1 MHRGRVATHILRTA
15 EHVDWAGVLWVGPI
29 RAGCVTAITFAVA
42 MGHPAAV
49 LPVTIGS
56 LLVGLVDTSGTF
68 GIRFRAM
75 ALTALIISGVTA
87 VALLVS
93 DSLAWHLAVAALLAF
108 ALGYIG
114 ISGPRAGVAGMVGLV
129 MFAVF
134 SGTPESFGEV
144 VPTTIYVVIGASI
157 QVIVMCLPTLFRRLE
172 EIRSE
177 VFLAYRA
184 LGYSLKR
191 DARGIPALTA
201 ATRINVARER
211 IPLSGAEGASRL
223 WLEQLVEVCDHARV
237 GFFALT
243 VEEKLHNREENVAIS
258 ELVGAAAT
266 LCLRIAAAAH
276 VSFLRRRVAPALA
289 DFQRVADSTVA
300 SLPEQWRPIVLS
312 IRRDL
317 EQGAAL
323 VQGPWPIGRKAECGP
338 MLRIPHDAL
347 VGPRRLATFGRSFV
361 IHGARLAV
369 AFTVATL
376 IAETIFPLPHAYWL
390 PMTVAWLTKPGLNDS
405 AVRLVQRF
413 FGTAVGVTIVSIVLS
428 LVWSDPFAIIVI
440 GVAMAVIVAFAV
452 PNYLIATEGVTVFV
466 LTLFYFDGSP
476 LVETV
481 PARVVATGVAA
492 VLVWLVMVLW
502 RPTVA
507 DRVLLDLVE
516 QARTL
521 RLYALACRG
530 GDLKATETAR
540 IDVVQARIA
549 AGAAIKVSE
558 NEWVQH
564 RVDEECAEAVH
575 RDLIRASTIPVIVE
589 IAGDPEMRASLTDVA
604 LENLDGLTERL
615 VAMHDAGG
623 TVPARDEVGSVG
635 EGLFARHIE
644 DAHARLDALV
654 VRMSRRGQAR
664 SGQSMTS

>member
-1 MHRGRVATHILRTA
+1 
-15 EHVDWAGVLWVGPI
+15 
-29 RAGCVTAITFAVA
+29 
-42 MGHPAAV
+42 
-49 LPVTIGS
+49 
-56 LLVGLVDTSGTF
+56 
-68 GIRFRAM
+68 
-75 ALTALIISGVTA
+75 
-87 VALLVS
+87 
-93 DSLAWHLAVAALLAF
+93 
-108 ALGYIG
+108 
-114 ISGPRAGVAGMVGLV
+114 
-129 MFAVF
+129 
-134 SGTPESFGEV
+134 
-144 VPTTIYVVIGASI
+144 
-157 QVIVMCLPTLFRRLE
+157 
-172 EIRSE
+172 
-177 VFLAYRA
+177 
-184 LGYSLKR
+184 
-191 DARGIPALTA
+191 
-201 ATRINVARER
+201 
-211 IPLSGAEGASRL
+211 
-223 WLEQLVEVCDHARV
+223 
-237 GFFALT
+237 
-243 VEEKLHNREENVAIS
+243 
-258 ELVGAAAT
+258 
-266 LCLRIAAAAH
+266 
-276 VSFLRRRVAPALA
+276 
-289 DFQRVADSTVA
+289 
-300 SLPEQWRPIVLS
+300 
-312 IRRDL
+312 
-317 EQGAAL
+317 
-323 VQGPWPIGRKAECGP
+323 

-589 IAGDPEMRASLTDVA
+589 IAGDPEMRASLTDAA

-615 VAMHDAGG
+615 VAQDWAWLGLIGSRAKVTKFHLRLRAAG
-623 TVPARDEVGSVG
+623 VSPERLARISGPVGLDIGAETPEEIAISVLA
-635 EGLFARHIE
+635 EMIRVRRKVDRPPLPLGLTTR
-644 DAHARLDALV
+644 
-654 VRMSRRGQAR
+654 
-664 SGQSMTS
+664 

>member
-15 EHVDWAGVLWVGPI
+15 ERVDWAGVLWVGPI

-87 VALLVS
+87 IALLVS
-93 DSLAWHLAVAALLAF
+93 DSLPWHLAVAALLAF

-134 SGTPESFGEV
+134 SGTPEPIGDV

-157 QVIVMCLPTLFRRLE
+157 QVVVMCLPTLFRRLE
-172 EIRSE
+172 EVRSE

-211 IPLSGAEGASRL
+211 IPLSGAEGASRR
-223 WLEQLVEVCDHARV
+223 WLEQLVEACDHARG

-243 VEEKLHNREENVAIS
+243 AEDELHHSEEGVVIG
-258 ELVGAAAT
+258 ELIDAGSV
-266 LCLRIAAAAH
+266 LCLRIAAAVH
-276 VSFLRRRVAPALA
+276 VPLLRRRIAPALSE
-289 DFQRVADSTVA
+289 FQRVADSTTA
-300 SLPEQWRPIVLS
+300 NLPEQWRPIVLS

-317 EQGAAL
+317 EQAAAL
-323 VQGPWPIGRKAECGP
+323 AQGDWPIGRKAECGP

-347 VGPRRLATFGRSFV
+347 VGPKRLATFERSYV
-361 IHGARLAV
+361 IHGARLAA
-369 AFTVATL
+369 AFTVGTL

-413 FGTAVGVTIVSIVLS
+413 CGTVVGVTVVSLVLP
-428 LVWSDPFAIIVI
+428 LVWSDPIAIVVI
-440 GVAMAVIVAFAV
+440 GVSMAVIVAFAV

-481 PARVVATGVAA
+481 PARVFATGVAA

-502 RPTVA
+502 RPAIA
-507 DRVLLDLVE
+507 DRVLLELVE

-521 RLYALACRG
+521 RLYAIACRG
-530 GDLKATETAR
+530 GDSAVAERAR
-540 IDVVQARIA
+540 IVFVQARIA
-549 AGAAIKVSE
+549 AGTAITVSA
-558 NEWVQH
+558 NEMAEH
-564 RVDEECAEAVH
+564 RVDEDCAEAVH
-575 RDLIRASTIPVIVE
+575 RDLIRASAIPVIVQ
-589 IAGDPEMRASLTDVA
+589 IAGDPEIKATITDTALASL
-604 LENLDGLTERL
+604 EGLSERL
-615 VAMHDAGG
+615 EAMHDAGG
-623 TVPARDEVGSVG
+623 EPPVRVELGAEDGGV
-635 EGLFARHIE
+635 FAQRIE
-644 DAHARLDALV
+644 DAHARLDVLV
-654 VRMSRRGQAR
+654 PRL
-664 SGQSMTS
+664 